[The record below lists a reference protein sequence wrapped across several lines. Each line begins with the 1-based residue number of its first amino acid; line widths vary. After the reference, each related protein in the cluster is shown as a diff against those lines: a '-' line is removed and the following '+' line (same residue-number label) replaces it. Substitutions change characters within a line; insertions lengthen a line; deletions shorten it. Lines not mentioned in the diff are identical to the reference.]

1 MNYIATHNTQPPQIL
16 SEAMARQMLGSD
28 PAALAPGESASN
40 GDWTITRPASD
51 GSVAPAAFSLLW
63 YEAVQAESRQ
73 LYLAQWSVAR
83 VVSGS
88 DLPLIQEYL
97 GRIWDVA
104 HMTMRDIC
112 KEAHLTQKAVSTM
125 FCIPHRTFQG
135 WCLGE
140 RECPHYVRLMIA
152 RLLNLL

>member
-1 MNYIATHNTQPPQIL
+1 MIDTNDRRFPTLWGEALVVTDRAAYVSDMVLSSMWGDPEGAEIPQERVDYI
-16 SEAMARQMLGSD
+16 
-28 PAALAPGESASN
+28 
-40 GDWTITRPASD
+40 
-51 GSVAPAAFSLLW
+51 
-63 YEAVQAESRQ
+63 
-73 LYLAQWSVAR
+73 
-83 VVSGS
+83 
-88 DLPLIQEYL
+88 

-140 RECPHYVRLMIA
+140 RECPHYVRLMMA